1 MSKTRSGV
9 GAGASNSKKASEK
22 EKQQKV
28 CDLCTGSF
36 KASEEVLQCEGNCR
50 LHMHRYCAGLAKTQY
65 EELVASS
72 TPFVCLVCTQRLH
85 KAEVLALQ
93 NELASLK
100 SELVE
105 LRSTIANPSSP
116 QLAPLAEH
124 GKTSPSVNS
133 HGDELRALREEVD
146 KIAAVINVEPRNY
159 AKAAATYPTRPKRG
173 PALKR
178 QSRPKGTPGLNRG
191 TTTTDDSPS
200 KRMHAPRQ
208 MEKVEGA
215 RKMWGTLRTT
225 TSSAVSSTLAKLT
238 TIPQGEL
245 HVKRKYKQSND
256 GVKPMHWW
264 FVLRG
269 SEAVMGKLD
278 DEWGKV
284 SLQTNWKLMPLLRF
298 SNPDHSESSTPDS
311 VQHPSSAIPPHIPS
325 SSSMP
330 TPPLLSSND
339 NFLPELVNN
348 QAESPPQMDRLPTS
362 LF

>member
-1 MSKTRSGV
+1 MSKTKSGV
-9 GAGASNSKKASEK
+9 GAGASNSKKE

-28 CDLCTGSF
+28 CDLCTGS
-36 KASEEVLQCEGNCR
+36 
-50 LHMHRYCAGLAKTQY
+50 YCAGLAKTQY

-105 LRSTIANPSSP
+105 LRSTIANSSSP

-133 HGDELRALREEVD
+133 HGDELRALREDCSCD
-146 KIAAVINVEPRNY
+146 KRWTKNY
-159 AKAAATYPTRPKRG
+159 AKAAATHPTRPKRG
-173 PALKR
+173 PASKR
-178 QSRPKGTPGLNRG
+178 QSRPKGTPSSNRG

-245 HVKRKYKQSND
+245 HVKCKY
-256 GVKPMHWW
+256 
-264 FVLRG
+264 
-269 SEAVMGKLD
+269 
-278 DEWGKV
+278 
-284 SLQTNWKLMPLLRF
+284 
-298 SNPDHSESSTPDS
+298 
-311 VQHPSSAIPPHIPS
+311 
-325 SSSMP
+325 
-330 TPPLLSSND
+330 
-339 NFLPELVNN
+339 
-348 QAESPPQMDRLPTS
+348 
-362 LF
+362 